1 MSKTTTT
8 INYRGICDVALVTN
22 DMDKTLRY
30 YRDVLGMSV
39 VVTFAMDVNG
49 QRMRHYFF
57 SLGSAAYLS
66 FFEWPGVE
74 LPPRKDAGVSASGR
88 QFDHVTIA
96 VDSEKELLEIQE
108 RVRAAG
114 IAAGDVVD
122 LRFASA
128 IFFEDPNGITLAF
141 AVMKQDLDQEPA
153 FYNDDP
159 VPALQPKA

>member
-1 MSKTTTT
+1 MK
-8 INYRGICDVALVTN
+8 YRGIFDVALVTN
-22 DMDKTLRY
+22 DMEKTVRF

-39 VVTFAMDVNG
+39 VVTYAGDING
-49 QRMRHYFF
+49 QRIRHYFF
-57 SLGSAAYLS
+57 SLGSSAYLS

-74 LPPRKDAGVSASGR
+74 LPLRKDAGVPASGR

-114 IAAGDVVD
+114 ITAGDVVD
-122 LRFASA
+122 HGFARV

-141 AVMKQDLDQEPA
+141 AVMKQDLDHEPA
-153 FYNDDP
+153 FYDTEP
-159 VPALQPKA
+159 VPALQPTA

>member
-1 MSKTTTT
+1 MQYK
-8 INYRGICDVALVTN
+8 GLVDAALVTN
-22 DMDKTLRY
+22 DMDKTVRFY
-30 YRDVLGMSV
+30 QDVLGMSV
-39 VVTFAMDVNG
+39 AVTFAMDIDG
-49 QRMRHYFF
+49 QRVRHYFF
-57 SLGSAAYLS
+57 SLGSSAYLS

-74 LPPRKDAGVSASGR
+74 LPPRKDAGVPASGR

-114 IAAGDVVD
+114 ITAGDVVD
-122 LRFASA
+122 HGFARV

-141 AVMKQDLDQEPA
+141 AVMKQDLDQEPT
-153 FYNDDP
+153 FYDDEP